1 MSDLIPPL
9 IPGFDLDACRLPQDF
24 GATLG
29 VKKLLTRVPVR
40 KPNNTEFFRSSTAPE
55 HHFLAMV
62 LELKQESETYLVT
75 QAVQGVLPELL
86 RPVELRIAVDRY
98 GNVFIIP
105 VPLPGSDGRRNPWH
119 ESLAAAV
126 LEAETNWVRMTSNKH
141 IGAYELHVALNDL
154 GRPQWPERSMPEL
167 LQIAFRGRLIDST
180 EHPVVQ
186 QLLGQL

>member
-1 MSDLIPPL
+1 MNEVVTPL

-24 GATLG
+24 GAALG
-29 VKKLLTRVPVR
+29 VKKVLTRVPVR
-40 KPNNTEFFRSSTAPE
+40 KPANTEFFRASTAME

-98 GNVFIIP
+98 GNIFIIP
-105 VPLPGSDGRRNPWH
+105 VPLPGHDGRRNPWH

-126 LEAETNWVRMTSNKH
+126 LEAETNWVRMTANKH

-154 GRPQWPERSMPEL
+154 GSPKWPERSMPEL
-167 LQIAFRGRLIDST
+167 LQIAFRGRLVDSID
-180 EHPVVQ
+180 HPVVQ